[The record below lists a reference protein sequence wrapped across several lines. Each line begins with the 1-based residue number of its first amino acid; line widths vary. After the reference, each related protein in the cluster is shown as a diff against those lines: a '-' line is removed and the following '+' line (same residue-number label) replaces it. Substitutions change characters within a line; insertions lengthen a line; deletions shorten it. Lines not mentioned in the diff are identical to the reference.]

1 MVEQLEQ
8 FKEKIDDKED
18 ELQQVT
24 AQLEISQREKLNI
37 EMQMDS
43 MVKQLEEEREQLQV
57 SIMSIVTVVHQVNR
71 HMLQLSLCLISIA

>member
-43 MVKQLEEEREQLQV
+43 MVKQLEEERGQLQV
-57 SIMSIVTVVHQVNR
+57 SIMSIISVAFSKLARVTAFP
-71 HMLQLSLCLISIA
+71 MFYSGE

>member
-43 MVKQLEEEREQLQV
+43 MVKQLEEERGQLQV
-57 SIMSIVTVVHQVNR
+57 STMSIISVHLVNW
-71 HMLQLSLCLISIA
+71 HV